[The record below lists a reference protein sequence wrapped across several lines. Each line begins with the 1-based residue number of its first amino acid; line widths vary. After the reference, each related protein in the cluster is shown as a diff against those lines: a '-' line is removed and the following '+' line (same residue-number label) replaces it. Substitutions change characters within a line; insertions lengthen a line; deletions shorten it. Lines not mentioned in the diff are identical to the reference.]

1 MKVKDFELRL
11 HARPFRPFD
20 IRVDG
25 EVVHILHPEQV
36 FLTPDKT
43 MIVADVGD
51 GIHIFDVDRISKLTV
66 VKRSRPAAA

>member
-1 MKVKDFELRL
+1 MRVKGFELRV

-25 EVVHILHPEQV
+25 EVIHILHPEQV

-43 MIVADVGD
+43 MVVADVGD
-51 GIHIFDVDRISKLTV
+51 GIHIFDVDQISKLTV
-66 VKRSRPAAA
+66 TKVKRAAA